1 MQGNAPKKA
10 TGLAR
15 RRLKRTEATPI
26 SKIVWEPGTMLNPVP
41 VVLVSVQDADG
52 PPNLCT
58 VAWTGT
64 VCSEPPMVAI
74 ALRPSRLTYDI
85 LMRTRECVVNVPTPH
100 LIRATDYC
108 GCVSGRDVDKFEK
121 TGLTP
126 APSSKVHAPLI
137 LECPINLECVVRQIL
152 ELGIH
157 TLFIAEV
164 LAVQV
169 SEHLVSPSGRLAWE
183 KEGLAAFAHGG
194 YYALGKKLGNFGFS
208 VKKEKPR
215 AGKE

>member
-1 MQGNAPKKA
+1 MMQRATSKKS

-15 RRLKRTEATPI
+15 RRKKREEASPI
-26 SKIVWEPGTMLNPVP
+26 RKMVWEPGTMLNPVP
-41 VVLVSVQDADG
+41 VVLVSVQDGDG

-64 VCSEPPMVAI
+64 VCSEPPMLAL

-85 LMRTRECVVNVPTPH
+85 LVRTRECVVNVPSPK

-108 GCVSGRDVDKFEK
+108 GCASGRDVDKFER

-126 APSSKVHAPLI
+126 VPASKVHAPLV
-137 LECPINLECVVRQIL
+137 LECPINLECSVKQIL
-152 ELGIH
+152 ELGVH
-157 TLFIAEV
+157 TLFIAEIV
-164 LAVQV
+164 AVQV
-169 SEHLVSPSGRLAWE
+169 SEHLVSPGGRLAWE

-194 YYALGKKLGNFGFS
+194 YYALGKKLGHFGFS
-208 VKKEKPR
+208 VKKEK
-215 AGKE
+215 